1 MEIKTIAV
9 GSFEENCSVLA
20 VEGKTWIVDP
30 GAEAPRIIALVESFG
45 LPPGGILLTH
55 AHFDHIGAIPELQRK
70 WPELPVFIHRNDAA
84 VITHAFN
91 QFPPEYPAI
100 PQPANLRTDAWPDF
114 VTAIETPG
122 HTPGGVCFLV
132 EGQRSKVEGHSD
144 GGTLFSG
151 DTLFAGSVGRTD
163 FPGGS
168 FAKLKESLNKLTA
181 LADDTIV
188 IPGHGP
194 KTTIG
199 REKASNPYLT

>member
-1 MEIKTIAV
+1 MEIRTIQV
-9 GSFEENCSVLA
+9 GSFEVNCSVIA
-20 VEGKTWIVDP
+20 DEGKAWIVDP
-30 GAEAPRIIALVESFG
+30 GAEAERIVGLVESLG
-45 LPPGGILLTH
+45 CTPAGVMLTH
-55 AHFDHIGAIPELQRK
+55 AHFDHVGAIPALERK
-70 WPELPVFIHRNDAA
+70 WSGLPVFVHANDEM

-100 PQPANLRTDAWPDF
+100 PRPKNLKTDGWPKF
-114 VTAIETPG
+114 VEVIETPG

-132 EGQRSKVEGHSD
+132 SD
-144 GGTLFSG
+144 CHGERVLFSG

-168 FAKLKESLNKLTA
+168 MAVLRKSLEKLTA
-181 LADDTIV
+181 LQDDTVV

-199 REKASNPYLT
+199 REKASNPYLR